1 MGGAALLLG
10 IIDILHWTP
19 RHGVGDPAI
28 EVRFPPAGAV
38 DADPDLGRERTLG
51 DLAIDSGP
59 GQAGPGEDG
68 VQADDTVWCGHGCAG
83 SCQLSLT
90 APDTHRTSAYARK
103 RVQGAVVA

>member
-10 IIDILHWTP
+10 IIDILRWTP
-19 RHGVGDPAI
+19 RYGVSDPAI

-51 DLAIDSGP
+51 DLPIDGGP
-59 GQAGPGEDG
+59 GQAG